1 MNRPQKRDKFID
13 NLEKFR
19 VVHGYSGPQFA
30 KMLGVKRQQ
39 WDRWK
44 NGLMRN
50 GEKKFYGMTLRTIH
64 KLVENLNKA
73 TSDNWELRD
82 WLQDELPGGKG

>member
-19 VVHGYSGPQFA
+19 VAHGYSGPEFA
-30 KMLGVKRQQ
+30 RMLQKKRQQ

-44 NGLMRN
+44 NGLKRN
-50 GEKKFYGMTLRTIH
+50 GEKKFYGMTLHTIH
-64 KLVENLNKA
+64 QLIENLNKA
-73 TSDNWELRD
+73 TNNDWTLSD
-82 WLQDELPGGKG
+82 WLQDELPGVKK